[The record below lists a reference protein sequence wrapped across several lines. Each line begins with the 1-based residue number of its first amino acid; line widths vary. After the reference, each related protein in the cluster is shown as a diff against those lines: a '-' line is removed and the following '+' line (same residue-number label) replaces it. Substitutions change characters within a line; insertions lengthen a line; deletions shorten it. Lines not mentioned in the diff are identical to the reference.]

1 MGVTD
6 YRAKLAELLDGV
18 DLDLNPEQE
27 REAQVQA
34 LASDRAHTGEPE
46 GLQRKLIEPIAP
58 AESALTGEFTARI
71 SDTLPD
77 HQNERFTKF
86 GFETAVRRLRESGRA
101 LPVLFGH
108 NQEHVHNVIG
118 MIPADGL
125 SVNDEDQLIARGWL
139 DVTDSLGK
147 KIHRM
152 LRAGALRW
160 SIGGWWNSAKQE
172 GKTRVLEL
180 REVAEL
186 SAVPIP
192 ANPRTATTSIKGV
205 EPSDL
210 SPDQLRDWAEAAG
223 VLPPAKPPSA
233 AALEAKRQ
241 RMLRDLGMDEASVR
255 RNTELRKAA
264 DYATMEVAL
273 GEPVEAARKRER
285 ADAELRRKVDE
296 LRLEA
301 AVDFDLNAVKGAG
314 DVGPHAREKLRA
326 LIRYYMVKAHPWAAC
341 VRDNSQRFGP
351 EGAKKVCA
359 VLKDLGEGTTR
370 WRKADTSKRDYVA
383 ELWTAADGN
392 LSTLMSMWRDWILAN
407 GDDPKEHMGQDGLTA
422 AWGMGPKSF
431 DSLAGPGPSKRIGER
446 ERSVKDLMMRL
457 MMGEE

>member
-1 MGVTD
+1 VDD

-34 LASDRAHTGEPE
+34 LASDRAHTGEPD

-223 VLPPAKPPSA
+223 VLPPAKPPRA

-273 GEPVEAARKRER
+273 GEPVDAARKRER
-285 ADAELRRKVDE
+285 ENAELRREVDM
-296 LRLEA
+296 LRMEA
-301 AVDFDLNAVKGAG
+301 AGGFDRDFKGAG

-326 LIRYYMVKAHPWAAC
+326 LIRYYMSKAHPWAEC
-341 VRDNSQRFGP
+341 VRDNSRRFGP
-351 EGAKKVCA
+351 EGAKRVCA

-370 WRKADTSKRDYVA
+370 WRKAAPRRDYVQ
-383 ELWTAADGN
+383 ELWDAAGGN
-392 LSTLMSMWRDWILAN
+392 LPGLMPMWRDWILAN
-407 GDDPKEHMGQDGLTA
+407 GDDPKEHMGEDGLTA

-431 DSLAGPGPSKRIGER
+431 DSLSGPGLSKRIGEP